1 MKTSTIKNTDP
12 VSYSRRDFLKLTV
25 TAAVGGGLLLGFG
38 LPLRAVISDES
49 STGAPFAPNAFLR
62 IDRAGKVTFVMPF
75 IEGSVQSY
83 VQKRCLSSK
92 RGMVMVRG

>member
-1 MKTSTIKNTDP
+1 
-12 VSYSRRDFLKLTV
+12 
-25 TAAVGGGLLLGFG
+25 
-38 LPLRAVISDES
+38 VISDES